1 MKDHHFGAVFHI
13 FESCPPKDGTVIGS
27 WPSSSDQKSQT
38 ACLSESLLS
47 AVKKALQ
54 LERRVVEKVGG

>member
-1 MKDHHFGAVFHI
+1 MKDYHLDAVFRI
-13 FESCPPKDGTVIGS
+13 FESFPPKDGTVIGS

-54 LERRVVEKVGG
+54 LERRLVGKVGG

>member
-1 MKDHHFGAVFHI
+1 MKDHQFEAVFRI
-13 FESCPPKDGTVIGS
+13 SESFPPRDGTVIGS

-54 LERRVVEKVGG
+54 LERRLVGKVGG